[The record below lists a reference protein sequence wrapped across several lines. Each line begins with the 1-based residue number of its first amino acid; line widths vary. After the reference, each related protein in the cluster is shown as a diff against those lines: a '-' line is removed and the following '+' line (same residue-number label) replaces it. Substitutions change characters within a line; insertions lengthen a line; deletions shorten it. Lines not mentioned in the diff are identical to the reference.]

1 MKWVLLSI
9 CCLLILILLV
19 RVIVRLIRVNGLVST
34 LFLLGALVCYCLQF
48 YYLMPVMHG
57 IVSAMVSSYPYEDRG
72 TEVITLKLFMPSF
85 VLVGMLI
92 ASGIARF
99 IRNRAISTNQGT
111 DLDNS
116 MFDNFIKDEEEMRG
130 RDEY

>member
-34 LFLLGALVCYCLQF
+34 LFLLGALACYCLQF

-57 IVSAMVSSYPYEDRG
+57 IVSAMVSSYPNEDRG
-72 TEVITLKLFMPSF
+72 TEVITLKLFVPSF

-99 IRNRAISTNQGT
+99 VRNRAISKNRGT

-116 MFDNFIKDEEEMRG
+116 MFDNFSEDEEEMRG